1 MVVKTW
7 LKWSMTVG
15 CLVLSVGVA
24 GAQKQRYSAS
34 QKADQ
39 LDYPL
44 IVHVSHARLVR
55 PFVTSGGDQAA
66 SSYLHLDTL
75 IDGRHVELEANAAA
89 LLELGDYSARVLTN
103 SSTKAGFFSR
113 TYELLF
119 ADRTKLVFTEVA
131 ESEQ

>member
-1 MVVKTW
+1 MKRY
-7 LKWSMTVG
+7 LKWFGIAIG
-15 CLVLSVGVA
+15 CLTMSVGVA
-24 GAQKQRYSAS
+24 SAQKQRYSAS

-44 IVHVSHARLVR
+44 IVHVTHARLMR
-55 PFVTSGGDQAA
+55 PFVTTGGDQGA

-75 IDGRHVELEANAAA
+75 IDGRHVELEANAGA
-89 LLELGDYSARVLTN
+89 LLQLGEYSARILTN
-103 SSTKAGFFSR
+103 SETKAGFFSR

>member
-1 MVVKTW
+1 VV
-7 LKWSMTVG
+7 LGVG
-15 CLVLSVGVA
+15 SA

-34 QKADQ
+34 QDEK

-44 IVHVSHARLVR
+44 LVHVSHARLVR
-55 PFVTSGGDQAA
+55 PFATAGGDQGA
-66 SSYLHLDTL
+66 SSYLHLDAL

-89 LLELGDYSARVLTN
+89 LLELGDYRGRIVTHN
-103 SSTKAGFFSR
+103 ETKAGFFSR

-119 ADRTKLVFTEVA
+119 ADRTHLIFTEVA